1 MSAQRDF
8 VKLAHKALA
17 NMAKISGFPT
27 DVKQLAKEA
36 EKQAK
41 KGYLYFF
48 KWFKEL
54 APEDKEVI
62 AGEIQHYTRQTKG
75 TIEKMLKF
83 KFEELDPVDEN
94 KKKFK
99 EITEAYKI
107 LLKKFIKK

>member
-1 MSAQRDF
+1 M
-8 VKLAHKALA
+8 VKTR
-17 NMAKISGFPT
+17 GFPN
-27 DVKQLAKEA
+27 DVQQLAKEA

-83 KFEELDPVDEN
+83 KFE
-94 KKKFK
+94 
-99 EITEAYKI
+99 
-107 LLKKFIKK
+107 

>member
-41 KGYLYFF
+41 RGYLYFLKYF
-48 KWFKEL
+48 REL
-54 APEDKEVI
+54 AP
-62 AGEIQHYTRQTKG
+62 
-75 TIEKMLKF
+75 
-83 KFEELDPVDEN
+83 
-94 KKKFK
+94 
-99 EITEAYKI
+99 
-107 LLKKFIKK
+107 